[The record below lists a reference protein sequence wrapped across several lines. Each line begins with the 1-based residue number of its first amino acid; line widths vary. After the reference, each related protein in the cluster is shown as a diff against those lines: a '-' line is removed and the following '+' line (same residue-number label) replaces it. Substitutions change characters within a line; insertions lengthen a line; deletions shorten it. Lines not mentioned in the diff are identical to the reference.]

1 MFFSLSLFCVVVKLK
16 KALDIVADHCEY
28 KKVNIY
34 LKKKKKIFE
43 NNLFKL
49 HTVFLHQRYY

>member
-34 LKKKKKIFE
+34 LKKKKIFE